1 MEYYTAI
8 KKSKLQWR
16 AKQSMNLRVV
26 MLREKNQA
34 QKTMIPLI
42 WSLETVK
49 GVQVLPFRKGQK

>member
-8 KKSKLQWR
+8 KKSKLQWH

-49 GVQVLPFRKGQK
+49 GVQVLPFRKGQ